1 MNIVSL
7 QNGHTPDNW
16 NDLLAEAKS
25 ETNRLE
31 KAVKAE
37 I

>member
-1 MNIVSL
+1 MLEI
-7 QNGHTPDNW
+7 GDPPDNW
-16 NDLLAEAKS
+16 NDLLKDAKD